1 MVDTGDVEGLA
12 QAVLSVMQVP
22 QQAARLGEAAQARV
36 TEHFSLSKEAE
47 GIARVYR
54 GLFEKAFD

>member
-1 MVDTGDVEGLA
+1 MVETGDVDGLA
-12 QAVLSVMQVP
+12 QAVLSVMQDP
-22 QQAARLGEAAQARV
+22 QHAARLGEAAQARV
-36 TEHFSLSKEAE
+36 TGHFSLAREAE